1 MESAIIKGKKMKC
14 IICKEKI
21 TPDPDGWEGGHN
33 AEPIAEGRC
42 CGDCN
47 WGLVTPAR
55 LFEFQ
60 YKKGAE

>member
-1 MESAIIKGKKMKC
+1 MKC

-21 TPDPDGWEGGHN
+21 TPDPDGWSGGHN

-55 LFEFQ
+55 LMEFQ
-60 YKKGAE
+60 NRKGAE